1 MLMLKYT
8 VSDITPQ
15 LSLGKVRIAEIEN
28 CRSIVEISKVE

>member
-28 CRSIVEISKVE
+28 FRSIVEISKVE

>member
-1 MLMLKYT
+1 MLMLKHT

-15 LSLGKVRIAEIEN
+15 LSLGKVRIAQSEN